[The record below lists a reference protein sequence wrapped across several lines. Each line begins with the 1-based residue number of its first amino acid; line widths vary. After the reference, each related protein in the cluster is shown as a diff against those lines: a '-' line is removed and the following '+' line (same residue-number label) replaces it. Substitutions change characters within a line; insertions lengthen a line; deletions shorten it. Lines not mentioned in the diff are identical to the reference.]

1 MSKPVFAYGSNM
13 CSGRFRAYRIQP
25 EQTGRAAVL
34 SGYRLVFDNE
44 SIDRSGKANLEPH
57 GGSETW
63 GVIYLIPDTDLQ
75 KLDDGEVGYHRMLL
89 PVRTASNT
97 AVEACVYIASA
108 QCRNAA
114 LRPYTWYKRFLVE
127 GAREHLLP
135 AEYIAALESIDAV
148 QDADTARDLRKRS
161 LACEAQL

>member
-75 KLDDGEVGYHRMLL
+75 KLDDGEVGYHRM
-89 PVRTASNT
+89 VCGKRAG
-97 AVEACVYIASA
+97 ACVA
-108 QCRNAA
+108 
-114 LRPYTWYKRFLVE
+114 
-127 GAREHLLP
+127 GAR
-135 AEYIAALESIDAV
+135 AV
-148 QDADTARDLRKRS
+148 GVGDIYH
-161 LACEAQL
+161 